1 MYGQSPA
8 VPSMYGQSAAPAP
21 SIFDGLSLSQNAP
34 AASIYGQAAAP
45 AQTMYGQSTPA
56 SAGLFG
62 GMTLASST
70 STAAPLPSR
79 PAGMDMLLDLSGSS
93 GPAKPA
99 SSSLLMDDLLSLGGM
114 GAPMAPAAARPA
126 AAAPM
131 LDLLGG
137 FGGGGSMAPGGSA
150 PAMPMM
156 PVMGFG
162 GAPPMLAPETL
173 PPALVAHIGNHP
185 KSHEKAQLLME
196 DANLRV
202 SYYKVLPLPR
212 CAVRRPS
219 LASAIDRAV
228 LRAREAV
235 GGRMRSEPFRPRS
248 AML

>member
-1 MYGQSPA
+1 
-8 VPSMYGQSAAPAP
+8 
-21 SIFDGLSLSQNAP
+21 
-34 AASIYGQAAAP
+34 
-45 AQTMYGQSTPA
+45 
-56 SAGLFG
+56 
-62 GMTLASST
+62 
-70 STAAPLPSR
+70 
-79 PAGMDMLLDLSGSS
+79 MDMLLDLSGSS

-137 FGGGGSMAPGGSA
+137 FGGGGSMAPGGRA

-202 SYYKVLPLPR
+202 SYYKVS
-212 CAVRRPS
+212 ARPCLAALCGAPS
-219 LASAIDRAV
+219 HASAIDRADP
-228 LRAREAV
+228 RAREAV
-235 GGRMRSEPFRPRS
+235 GGRMRSSHFGRGARCTAFAPAS
-248 AML
+248 ASVRGQLEWLHCESLTSVSAGSVSRCGGLKRR